1 MLALAVCSRNSEF
14 LLLFFFFFLVVA
26 HSKFGILRHLYLK
39 EHNFYYP
46 DFDLLRTYFSCSH
59 NEQ

>member
-14 LLLFFFFFLVVA
+14 LLLFFFVVVA
-26 HSKFGILRHLYLK
+26 HSKFGVLRHSYLK
-39 EHNFYYP
+39 EHNLYYP